1 MYVSCP
7 GVMAAVT
14 MAKGR
19 RSTDVTEGSEA
30 GSKSWKVRIQVVV
43 LGSHDDL
50 AAVHHGLLIVYEH
63 RYCYLLR
70 R

>member
-1 MYVSCP
+1 
-7 GVMAAVT
+7 